1 MPVYMYPD
9 LLEGLSESLKK
20 RMQGKACF
28 NFKTIDPAL
37 LEELAALTQKGYE
50 RLVQRN
56 QI

>member
-1 MPVYMYPD
+1 
-9 LLEGLSESLKK
+9 
-20 RMQGKACF
+20 MQGKACF